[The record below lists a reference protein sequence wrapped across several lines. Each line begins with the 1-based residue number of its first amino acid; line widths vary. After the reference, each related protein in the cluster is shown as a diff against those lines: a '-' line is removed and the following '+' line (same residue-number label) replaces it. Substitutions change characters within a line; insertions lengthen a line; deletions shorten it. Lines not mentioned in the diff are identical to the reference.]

1 MKNALCA
8 LVVAVVAIFF
18 LASRAELAGIESVGK
33 LSVEGGAEKEQGS
46 EAGGRVTL
54 GAMGVM
60 PVVGD
65 FGLQA
70 RAHYVGGLGSRFG
83 LSAGP
88 MFAWGSGKA
97 GLFVAYE
104 HRTFNSNN
112 FVHLR
117 PSVAFYLPQANINLF
132 YSHPVSDPQRDGR
145 VFVNRSIEYG
155 INHLVGTFN
164 YFPDLNLGSFLK
176 KDNVELM
183 LGVQANS
190 FGGAGAHNLQSGV
203 GPVFGIAFMPIQGWE
218 LNVVKGT
225 IDNHGRYRVL
235 SGVAFYFDKLNAS
248 LKALRRRYLEPNLFS
263 AGAGGSIDGTHE
275 LPYRPVSALRRR

>member
-1 MKNALCA
+1 MKSRLCA

-18 LASRAELAGIESVGK
+18 LASRAELAGIEPVGK

-46 EAGGRVTL
+46 EAGGRLSL

-60 PVVGD
+60 PIAGD

-88 MFAWGSGKA
+88 LFAWGSGKA
-97 GLFVAYE
+97 GLFVAYQ

-112 FVHLR
+112 FVHIR
-117 PSVAFYLPQANINLF
+117 PSVAYYLPQANINLF
-132 YSHPVSDPQRDGR
+132 YSHPVSSPQRDGQ
-145 VFVNRSIEYG
+145 VFIDRRIQYG
-155 INHLVGTFN
+155 INQLVGTFN
-164 YFPDLNLGSFLK
+164 YFPDLNLGSFFK

-190 FGGAGAHNLQSGV
+190 FSGAGAHNLQSGV
-203 GPVFGIAFMPIQGWE
+203 GPVFGFAFMPMKGWE
-218 LNVVKGT
+218 INVVKGT
-225 IDNHGRYRVL
+225 IDNRGRYRVV
-235 SGVAFYFDKLNAS
+235 SGIAFYFDKLGAS
-248 LKALRRRYLEPNLFS
+248 LKELRRRYLEPNLGD
-263 AGAGGSIDGTHE
+263 AGAGATIKGTHE
-275 LPYRPVSALRRR
+275 QPYSPPV